1 VPKILLAADLHCY
14 YSNYGRVL
22 PSGEHSRLAEWRQ
35 VADALVQAATSH
47 RVDVAVFPGD
57 FFTSARPSPIQV
69 LAVADLFRTL
79 ESTGIK
85 VIGCPGNH
93 DLGQVGQP
101 GPCELVAEM
110 GSPNWCVSTPISFSL
125 PNGLQISVLPSVKP
139 AALNAEASNPTEAA
153 QQLSQ
158 LLLDIA
164 QGLRVQLN
172 NDLPKI
178 LVGHWTISGAVTS
191 SGQLL
196 YGGTEPVLPLAELLA
211 LDFDAYLFGHIHKPQ
226 VLNEHPF
233 VGYAGAL
240 QRVDFGEEKD
250 PRGCWI
256 VDLEARTHEWVDL
269 PALRF
274 WTVNL
279 EDDQD
284 VQAWLDGLIGTGDDF
299 EAAKNAIVRVKYR
312 CSEEL
317 AKKVDHQ
324 AFIKRLEQEN
334 PHLIAGVFP
343 EIIRSERGRETSL
356 NETTKPLEALEKW
369 LALRGDLSEEFKA
382 RVTAVAEF
390 MLKEV
395 A

>member
-1 VPKILLAADLHCY
+1 MGLASWSLSIPQVYKVDELHIA
-14 YSNYGRVL
+14 VL
-22 PSGEHSRLAEWRQ
+22 PA
-35 VADALVQAATSH
+35 
-47 RVDVAVFPGD
+47 
-57 FFTSARPSPIQV
+57 
-69 LAVADLFRTL
+69 
-79 ESTGIK
+79 
-85 VIGCPGNH
+85 
-93 DLGQVGQP
+93 
-101 GPCELVAEM
+101 
-110 GSPNWCVSTPISFSL
+110 
-125 PNGLQISVLPSVKP
+125 VKP
-139 AALNAEASNPTEAA
+139 AAINAEASDPTEAA
-153 QQLSQ
+153 QNLSQ
-158 LLLDIA
+158 KLLDIA
-164 QGLRVQLN
+164 RSLRTQCKAKYNVL
-172 NDLPKI
+172 I
-178 LVGHWTISGAVTS
+178 GHWTISGAVAS
-191 SGQLL
+191 SGQTL
-196 YGGTEPVLPLAELLA
+196 YGGTEPVLPLSEVLA
-211 LDFDAYLFGHIHKPQ
+211 MEWDAVLFGHIHKPQ
-226 VLNEHPF
+226 VLNERPF

-256 VDLEARTHEWVDL
+256 VDLEAGTHEWVDL